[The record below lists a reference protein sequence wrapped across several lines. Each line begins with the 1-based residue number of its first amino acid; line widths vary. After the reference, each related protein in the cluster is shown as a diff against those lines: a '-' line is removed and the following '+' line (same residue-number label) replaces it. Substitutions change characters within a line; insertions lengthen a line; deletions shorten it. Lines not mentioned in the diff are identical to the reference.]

1 MSKLKKLIFDH
12 LLLFTIIFYLI
23 FIFGIFFF
31 SEHINSANFNNGY
44 ILGGDSSRYIKG
56 AIKLKNFEFPS
67 GKASSYLGYIFFL
80 SIFQY
85 FNLSL
90 TFVVISQIFLTI
102 LSALCIYK
110 ISQKFSSNIGGLFAV
125 ILYLFY
131 FPIQIRNFY
140 ILTET
145 LFICSII
152 FTTYF
157 LIFFKKKY
165 LIILMF
171 LIFFTILIR
180 PHGLLIIP
188 AIFSS
193 ILIWCFLN
201 NKTNIFYIFILILI
215 VSIYPTFSILNIYL
229 ENMKIIENIINM
241 GIIYGY
247 DHKDNFVNYNV
258 QNYQKNDFLS
268 LLHFF
273 NNNIENFITAF
284 FKKLYLFFFRVRPYY
299 SEAHNLYIILFN
311 FICYP
316 LAIFGLIKLNS
327 EKNLGIYF
335 IYSLIVFFIIGI
347 CMSFVD
353 WSGRFSLYILPFIL
367 LFSGIG
373 FDKLFKKV
381 IIKIDNK

>member
-171 LIFFTILIR
+171 LIFF
-180 PHGLLIIP
+180 
-188 AIFSS
+188 
-193 ILIWCFLN
+193 
-201 NKTNIFYIFILILI
+201 Y
-215 VSIYPTFSILNIYL
+215 
-229 ENMKIIENIINM
+229 
-241 GIIYGY
+241 
-247 DHKDNFVNYNV
+247 
-258 QNYQKNDFLS
+258 
-268 LLHFF
+268 HF
-273 NNNIENFITAF
+273 N
-284 FKKLYLFFFRVRPYY
+284 
-299 SEAHNLYIILFN
+299 
-311 FICYP
+311 
-316 LAIFGLIKLNS
+316 
-327 EKNLGIYF
+327 
-335 IYSLIVFFIIGI
+335 
-347 CMSFVD
+347 
-353 WSGRFSLYILPFIL
+353 
-367 LFSGIG
+367 
-373 FDKLFKKV
+373 
-381 IIKIDNK
+381 

>member
-1 MSKLKKLIFDH
+1 MPNIKKIIFDH
-12 LLLFTIIFYLI
+12 SLFFVISFYLI
-23 FIFGIFFF
+23 FIFGIYFF
-31 SEHINSANFNNGY
+31 SENINSANFNNGY

-67 GKASSYLGYIFFL
+67 GKAASYLGYIFFL

-85 FNLSL
+85 FNISL

-157 LIFFKKKY
+157 LIFFKKKN
-165 LIILMF
+165 ITF
-171 LIFFTILIR
+171 LIFLILFTILIR
-180 PHGLLIIP
+180 PHGILVIP
-188 AIFSS
+188 AILSS
-193 ILIWCFLN
+193 VLIWCLFN
-201 NKTNIFYIFILILI
+201 NKAKIFYIFIFILI
-215 VSIYPTFSILNIYL
+215 VSFYPTFLILNIYL
-229 ENMKIIENIINM
+229 ENMKIIDNIINM

-247 DHKDNFVNYNV
+247 EHKDNFISYKVE
-258 QNYQKNDFLS
+258 NYQNNNFLS
-268 LLHFF
+268 LLNFF
-273 NNNIENFITAF
+273 NDNILNFTTTC

-299 SEAHNLYIILFN
+299 SEIHNSYLILFN

-316 LAIFGLIKLNS
+316 LAIFGVMKFNS

-335 IYSLIVFFIIGI
+335 IYSLILFFIIGI

-353 WSGRFSLYILPFIL
+353 WSGRFSLYILPFIFF
-367 LFSGIG
+367 FSGLG
-373 FDKLFKKV
+373 LNKLIKK
-381 IIKIDNK
+381 